1 MYEQMHVQN
10 RVKKQPV
17 KNHFIFCGI
26 CSAHLHAC
34 RYGESAVYKLG
45 YILLQ
50 LALTP
55 LLSVALAA
63 RFLLEDTRRLIAP
76 ASPTVAAAIRL
87 TRRKADVWR

>member
-1 MYEQMHVQN
+1 VEN
-10 RVKKQPV
+10 RVKTTCQKPLQIV
-17 KNHFIFCGI
+17 GH
-26 CSAHLHAC
+26 SAPLHSC

-45 YILLQ
+45 YILVQ

-63 RFLLEDTRRLIAP
+63 RFLLEDTRRLLAP
-76 ASPTVAAAIRL
+76 ASPTAAAAIRI

>member
-1 MYEQMHVQN
+1 M
-10 RVKKQPV
+10 
-17 KNHFIFCGI
+17 
-26 CSAHLHAC
+26 
-34 RYGESAVYKLG
+34 YKLG

-63 RFLLEDTRRLIAP
+63 RFLLEDTRRLLAP

-87 TRRKADVWR
+87 TQRKADQSLRLFGASFAQNMKRVLNYTSIRFAAQKYETANLLYT